1 MKSKKEQAE
10 IMRKWL
16 TEENRGK
23 KSEDRKKERSLQ
35 EMEKEREE
43 FREKTEKIQSRSR
56 LVCNRHQCAVS
67 TEGGGRELVK

>member
-1 MKSKKEQAE
+1 
-10 IMRKWL
+10 MRNWL

-35 EMEKEREE
+35 ELEK
-43 FREKTEKIQSRSR
+43 EKIQSRLR
-56 LVCNRHQCAVS
+56 LGCNSHQSAVS